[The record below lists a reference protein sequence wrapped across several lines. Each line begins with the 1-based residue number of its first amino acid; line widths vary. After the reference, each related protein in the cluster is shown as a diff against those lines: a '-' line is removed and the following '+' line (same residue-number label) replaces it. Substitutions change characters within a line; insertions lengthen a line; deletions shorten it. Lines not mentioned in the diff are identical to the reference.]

1 MAVKSSKPDFDRV
14 ILHNLA
20 LSAAIGPEAW
30 HRLDRPQPVVLDL
43 SMQTNIELAGDT
55 DDVLHTIH
63 YGYLCKAV
71 TKVVERQKPFLSIKE
86 FADEVSKAALGPG
99 GGKHLAELTVT
110 LPKAVLLAAGLG
122 LSTVRVVEKKGTD
135 AEEMMVV
142 SENVFV
148 RDMKLAC
155 IIGVN
160 PHERLEKQNV
170 VLNLTFFDV
179 QENVFTGYHVLL
191 KKITDVGHLLLLT
204 LAGVLTPL
212 LKRSSSNNHHT
223 KL

>member
-1 MAVKSSKPDFDRV
+1 MPVDRV
-14 ILHNLA
+14 ILQHLA

-30 HRLDRPQPVVLDL
+30 HRPDRPQPVLLDL

-55 DDVLHTIH
+55 DDVVHTIH

-71 TKVVERQKPFLSIKE
+71 TKVVERQKPFRSIKE

-99 GGKHLAELTVT
+99 GGKHVAELTVT
-110 LPKAVLLAAGLG
+110 LPKAVLLAGGFG
-122 LSTVRVVEKKGTD
+122 LSTMRMIEKKGTD
-135 AEEMMVV
+135 TEEMMVV

-160 PHERLEKQNV
+160 PHERLEKQYV

-179 QENVFTGYHVLL
+179 RENLFTEYHVLL

-212 LKRSSSNNHHT
+212 LKRSSSNSRHT